1 MEKKLKGRAWKFGD
15 NINADEAC
23 QFYKNMNMDLNNRE
37 ALAGICMTGY
47 DSDFPNKAKEGDFIV
62 GGKNFGS
69 GHMHAHFYYSIKAL
83 GIRAVIAESVFHR
96 LYREAINSGLPIIIC
111 PSTKAI
117 QNGDP
122 IEIDL
127 EKGVITNE
135 RTEEVIR
142 SETLSPLLEEI
153 IEQGGIDR
161 YIKLRLE
168 KLSSGT
174 GT

>member
-1 MEKKLKGRAWKFGD
+1 MEKRLKGTAWKFGD

-37 ALAGICMTGY
+37 ALAKICMTGY
-47 DSDFPNKAKEGDFIV
+47 DSDFPKKAKEGDFIV

-111 PSTKAI
+111 PSTGAI

-127 EKGVITNE
+127 EKGLITNE
-135 RTEEVIR
+135 RTKEVIR
-142 SETLSPLLEEI
+142 SETLSPVLKEI
-153 IEQGGIDR
+153 IEQGGIDG
-161 YIKLRLE
+161 YIKSELE
-168 KLSSGT
+168 KP
-174 GT
+174 